1 MTMKKALLRGLLGIP
16 IGVFISTTIAL
27 VISLFYGE
35 FSPTSLQLIQ
45 ETGSELNATI
55 IQYLLSCLLGF
66 ACAAASAI
74 FEIDS
79 WSITKQTFTH
89 FVILSVIFF
98 PVSIFSKWVAF
109 DFISIAK
116 YFALWF
122 FLYVAIWIAQY
133 IFWKFKTKDLNKMIN
148 SK

>member
-1 MTMKKALLRGLLGIP
+1 MTMKKALLRGILGIP

-35 FSPTSLQLIQ
+35 FSPTSLELIQ

-55 IQYLLSCLLGF
+55 IQYGLSCLLGF
-66 ACAAASAI
+66 VCSAASAI

-79 WSITKQTFTH
+79 WGMTRQTFTH
-89 FVILSVIFF
+89 FIILSLVFF
-98 PVSIFSKWVAF
+98 PVSIFSKWVIF

-122 FLYVAIWIAQY
+122 FLYVVIWIAQY
-133 IFWKFKTKDLNKMIN
+133 IFWKIKTKELNKRIN
-148 SK
+148 IK